1 MMFSLQLDDAD
12 GLPAVGLGTWKSQPN
27 EVGTAVKK
35 AVELGYRHI
44 DCAAIYGNEAEIG
57 AALAECF
64 VAGLVSRDE
73 LWITSKLWNDSHGED
88 DVVPALKR
96 TLADLRL
103 DYLDLY
109 LMHWPVAQRK
119 GVTFPQS
126 ARDLI
131 SLTELPI
138 AQTWSGMEQCVE
150 QGLCKYIGVSNFS
163 VAKLKT
169 LDETARIAPAV
180 NQIELHPYLQQP
192 RMLEYCRERSIV
204 LTAYSP
210 LGSGDRPGGLIQN
223 DVPELLED
231 PVVLQISA
239 QRGVSPAQ
247 VLLSWAIRRGTAVIP
262 KSVNEGRLL
271 ENLAA
276 AEIVLNDEE
285 TDNIAALDRN
295 MRYITGSFWALEG
308 SGYTM
313 ENLWDD

>member
-1 MMFSLQLDDAD
+1 M
-12 GLPAVGLGTWKSQPN
+12 
-27 EVGTAVKK
+27 
-35 AVELGYRHI
+35 
-44 DCAAIYGNEAEIG
+44 
-57 AALAECF
+57 
-64 VAGLVSRDE
+64 
-73 LWITSKLWNDSHGED
+73 
-88 DVVPALKR
+88 
-96 TLADLRL
+96 
-103 DYLDLY
+103 
-109 LMHWPVAQRK
+109 
-119 GVTFPQS
+119 
-126 ARDLI
+126 
-131 SLTELPI
+131 TELPI

-231 PVVLQISA
+231 PVVLQIAA

-285 TDNIAALDRN
+285 TDSIAALDRN